1 MEVIITLG
9 MLYLVGV
16 TIAVLSGERITNYI
30 EPHKKT
36 KEAKKKRGKNGK
48 MGTRQRR

>member
-30 EPHKKT
+30 EPHKK
-36 KEAKKKRGKNGK
+36 AKKKRGKNGK

>member
-30 EPHKKT
+30 EPHKKS
-36 KEAKKKRGKNGK
+36 KKKGKTNGK